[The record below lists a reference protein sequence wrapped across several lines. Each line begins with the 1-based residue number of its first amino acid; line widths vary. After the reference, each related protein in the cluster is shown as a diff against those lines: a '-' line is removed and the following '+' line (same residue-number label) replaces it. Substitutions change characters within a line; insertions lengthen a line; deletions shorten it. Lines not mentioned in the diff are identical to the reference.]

1 MELYKNV
8 LIPQAETTLEATLS
22 AYTTGGTDFLNLL
35 DAERMLF
42 MVHTGYEDIY
52 TRQLKTIAML
62 EQVLGI
68 DSISENI
75 DNQKDRTQERL

>member
-1 MELYKNV
+1 
-8 LIPQAETTLEATLS
+8 
-22 AYTTGGTDFLNLL
+22 
-35 DAERMLF
+35 MLF